1 MTGHIVSILLTVV
14 SGVLLFVIKGL
25 LTQIKTLKTDQKKRE
40 TEWQDAIS
48 AGVVSLLRIQLIE
61 YHDKY
66 MTGDHIPTYVYENFD
81 DMYKSYRALGGN
93 GMITHM
99 KEEIDSLR
107 MKNK

>member
-1 MTGHIVSILLTVV
+1 MTQYIVTILLTVI

-25 LTQIKTLKTDQKKRE
+25 LTQIKTLKDEQKKRE
-40 TEWQDAIS
+40 TEWQKAIS

-66 MTGDHIPTYVYENFD
+66 MVGDHIPTYVYENFNE
-81 DMYKSYRALGGN
+81 MYEAYTKLGGN

-99 KEEIDSLR
+99 KEEIDSLQV
-107 MKNK
+107 KNK